1 MNEDKIATTKRLY
14 GLLLDLAGMPNMRW
28 KTLEQFANEFEGSAP
43 VSELLDAYLSYCKL
57 RYNVQEERSHILQC
71 IAVERYKLTEL
82 DEHGVSLK
90 VAIRTNYYLV
100 FPTTV
105 GNAKLCRHL
114 AKEMGIG

>member
-28 KTLEQFANEFEGSAP
+28 KTLEQFANEFAWSAT
-43 VSELLDAYLSYCKL
+43 VSELLDAYLSYCNMRSKI
-57 RYNVQEERSHILQC
+57 QDERSHILAC

-90 VAIRTNYYLV
+90 LAIRASYNLA
-100 FPTTV
+100 FPSTV
-105 GNAKLCRHL
+105 RNGTLLRQL
-114 AKEMGIG
+114 SKEMGIE

>member
-1 MNEDKIATTKRLY
+1 MDDKVATTKRLY

-28 KTLEQFANEFEGSAP
+28 KTLEQFANEFAWSAT
-43 VSELLDAYLSYCKL
+43 VSELLDEYRAYCKM
-57 RYNVQEERSHILQC
+57 RSKIQDERSHILAC

-90 VAIRTNYYLV
+90 PTIRASYCLA

-105 GNAKLCRHL
+105 GNATLLRHL
-114 AKEMGIG
+114 SKEMGKE